1 MESFFLLASVVPGS
15 RDAEDDVEGTCAS
28 PAPSSGDGRVAIA
41 ARSARARE
49 RFSGFWWRLHTSG
62 RLSAVVVLS
71 SDGTVRA
78 RTRGRA
84 AMART
89 AAMTNVHGAVADVP
103 TDLASLLDVG
113 GKPHAADV
121 VSAPSLAD
129 ALGTSSDA
137 ARGRTP
143 AFEGRWFLKRS
154 EHIRRWIRTWIALD
168 ASGTM
173 LEMKNDAL
181 DVKPRAVV
189 RVRDVRCVPA
199 ASRFD

>member
-15 RDAEDDVEGTCAS
+15 RDAEDDVEGTGAS

-121 VSAPSLAD
+121 VSAP
-129 ALGTSSDA
+129 
-137 ARGRTP
+137 
-143 AFEGRWFLKRS
+143 
-154 EHIRRWIRTWIALD
+154 
-168 ASGTM
+168 
-173 LEMKNDAL
+173 
-181 DVKPRAVV
+181 
-189 RVRDVRCVPA
+189 
-199 ASRFD
+199 

>member
-1 MESFFLLASVVPGS
+1 
-15 RDAEDDVEGTCAS
+15 
-28 PAPSSGDGRVAIA
+28 
-41 ARSARARE
+41 
-49 RFSGFWWRLHTSG
+49 
-62 RLSAVVVLS
+62 
-71 SDGTVRA
+71 
-78 RTRGRA
+78 
-84 AMART
+84 MART

-113 GKPHAADV
+113 GKPFAADGA
-121 VSAPSLAD
+121 STPSLAH
-129 ALGTSSDA
+129 AHASSDDA